1 MPRRTAANNVFQAD
15 VFRAIAQRPRRQ
27 IIEILAR
34 RRELAVGALV
44 LALGCRSRRFRNTW
58 AHCRA
63 AGIVSVSKQGQQR
76 MYAMNYDQLRP
87 VYDWIKLFEQHWQ
100 RQLDR
105 IAVRA
110 NRGQPPSQ
118 TISKTVPSENPQ
130 IRKGH
135 HERDHSRTT
144 IRRDVRDSRSRSTSR
159 RRSRSPSKRCSK
171 RSVPSRK

>member
-44 LALGCRSRRFRNTW
+44 LALGLPQPAVSKHLG
-58 AHCRA
+58 ALRA

-110 NRGQPPSQ
+110 ESRATTLSK
-118 TISKTVPSENPQ
+118 ISKTVPSEPPDQN
-130 IRKGH
+130 G
-135 HERDHSRTT
+135 S
-144 IRRDVRDSRSRSTSR
+144 S
-159 RRSRSPSKRCSK
+159 
-171 RSVPSRK
+171 